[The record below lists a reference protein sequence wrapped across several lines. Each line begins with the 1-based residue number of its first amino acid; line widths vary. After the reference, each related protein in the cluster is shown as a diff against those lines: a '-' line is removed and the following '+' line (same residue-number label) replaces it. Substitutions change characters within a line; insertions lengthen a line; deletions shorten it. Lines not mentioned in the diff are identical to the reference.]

1 MAIKFRGEVYSLH
14 AQVALINKQFDPS
27 LEEPEW
33 ITGNEL
39 CVIAPA
45 GVYVATA
52 NDTHVLLTVQDDLSD
67 TEQYMLGDGTMEV
80 RSDGLIVGNIVAAD
94 TYELDWPSGLTRVR
108 VYANSQ
114 IGLATRVN
122 FVLG

>member
-1 MAIKFRGEVYSLH
+1 LWH
-14 AQVALINKQFDPS
+14 TPLINKRFDPS

-39 CVIAPA
+39 YVIAPA

>member
-1 MAIKFRGEVYSLH
+1 MAIKFRGEVHSLH
-14 AQVALINKQFDPS
+14 AQVALINKRFDPS

-39 CVIAPA
+39 CVVAPA